1 MRSVVVYLLYV
12 KIKNHNGVVCMKLI
26 EETVDSQI
34 VFRGKIITV
43 RLDTAKLENGKTA
56 SREVVE
62 HPGGVCILPM
72 EDDGTVY
79 TVRQFRYPFGRVT
92 EELPAG
98 KLDGPEDHRL
108 AALRELSEEIGAEPE
123 ELVYLGYLMASPG
136 FSSEVLH
143 MYLARGLRHGEQHP
157 DEDEFLEVERTPF
170 SVLVE
175 RVMAGELTD
184 AKTVAAVLKT
194 MEYLSRE
201 AGGTK

>member
-1 MRSVVVYLLYV
+1 
-12 KIKNHNGVVCMKLI
+12 MKLI

-72 EDDGTVY
+72 EEDGTVY

-136 FSSEVLH
+136 FSSEMLH
-143 MYLARGLRHGEQHP
+143 MYLARGLHHGEQHP

-194 MEYLSRE
+194 KEYLSRE